1 MERIASPIS
10 AIHGISGAAMLHIRD
25 MPLGK
30 HLRFYTANG
39 TAILDIIADAKSFGK
54 GFYHS
59 NRHDTALAPVLP
71 GRISAVPSLL
81 PAV

>member
-39 TAILDIIADAKSFGK
+39 TAILDIIADAKNYEK
-54 GFYHS
+54 DFYYS
-59 NRHDTALAPVLP
+59 C
-71 GRISAVPSLL
+71 
-81 PAV
+81 PA